1 MNRLQKKCLFA
12 SVALHGLLAGIIVVG
27 PAFLP
32 RKPQPPDLPILTVI
46 PDKVIDE
53 AFYGGGNRN
62 GRLPAVQPP
71 VQQPTPPAPAP
82 DPAPSQPTPAPQPE
96 PTPAPRQPE
105 PAPPAPKAQTP
116 QKKEPAPAAEDV
128 KPAGKEADDKP
139 APSRSPIIVNTGLV
153 HRKSDDG
160 KSGSKPPVRV
170 GSPTQSRAEARAAD
184 QAAARLQSGVSS
196 ALVRLSS
203 NLSSGTSI
211 KPFGPG
217 GGGEVYANWYQ
228 AVMSLY
234 DTAWLDPA
242 QVTNELST
250 VRVKV
255 TVARDGKVIS
265 DPIVKGSGI
274 RALDQSVQEALDRV
288 RAQGLRAL
296 PESAT
301 ESERTFY
308 INFDLHSKR
317 KLG

>member
-12 SVALHGLLAGIIVVG
+12 SVALHGLLAGVIVVG

-32 RKPQPPDLPILTVI
+32 RKPQPPNLPILTVI
-46 PDKVIDE
+46 PNKLIDE
-53 AFYGGGNRN
+53 AFYGGGNPN

-82 DPAPSQPTPAPQPE
+82 EPAPPQPTPAP
-96 PTPAPRQPE
+96 QPE
-105 PAPPAPKAQTP
+105 PAPPAPKAETP
-116 QKKEPAPAAEDV
+116 RKKEPAPPAEEV

-139 APSRSPIIVNTGLV
+139 APSKSAIKVSPDLTR
-153 HRKSDDG
+153 RKPGEGTSSP
-160 KSGSKPPVRV
+160 KSPVRV

-265 DPIVKGSGI
+265 DPIVKRSGI

>member
-12 SVALHGLLAGIIVVG
+12 SVALHGLLAGVIVVG

-32 RKPQPPDLPILTVI
+32 RKPQPPNLPILTVI
-46 PDKVIDE
+46 PNKLIDE
-53 AFYGGGNRN
+53 AFYGGGNPN

-82 DPAPSQPTPAPQPE
+82 EPAPPQPTPAP
-96 PTPAPRQPE
+96 QPE
-105 PAPPAPKAQTP
+105 PAPPAPKAETP
-116 QKKEPAPAAEDV
+116 RKKEPAPPAEEV

-139 APSRSPIIVNTGLV
+139 APSKSAIKVSPDLTR
-153 HRKSDDG
+153 RKPGEGTSSP
-160 KSGSKPPVRV
+160 KSPVRV
-170 GSPTQSRAEARAAD
+170 GSPTQSRAEARAAS

-196 ALVRLSS
+196 AVVRLFS

-211 KPFGPG
+211 EPFGPG

-242 QVTNELST
+242 QVSNELST

-288 RAQGLRAL
+288 RAQGLPAL

>member
-12 SVALHGLLAGIIVVG
+12 SVALHGLLAGVIVVG

-32 RKPQPPDLPILTVI
+32 RKPQPPNLPILTVI
-46 PDKVIDE
+46 PNKLIDE
-53 AFYGGGNRN
+53 AFYGGGNPN

-82 DPAPSQPTPAPQPE
+82 EPAPPQPTPAP
-96 PTPAPRQPE
+96 QPE
-105 PAPPAPKAQTP
+105 PAPPAPKAETP
-116 QKKEPAPAAEDV
+116 RKKEPAPPAEEV

-139 APSRSPIIVNTGLV
+139 APSKSAIKVSPDLTR
-153 HRKSDDG
+153 RKPGEGTSSP
-160 KSGSKPPVRV
+160 KSPVRV
-170 GSPTQSRAEARAAD
+170 GSPTQSRAEARAAS

-196 ALVRLSS
+196 AVVRLFS

-211 KPFGPG
+211 EPFGPG

-234 DTAWLDPA
+234 DTAGLDPA

-288 RAQGLRAL
+288 RAQGLPAL